1 MNMKKILAIA
11 AAVLFVAGC
20 AKDPDDGSTTS
31 AGLEASLV
39 GEWKKSLYE
48 EEWIYP
54 IYTFNE
60 DGTYTV
66 KDIEWDD
73 SGQKEVETSGT
84 WAVNVEAKTLTL
96 KPQRG
101 EAQTFEALVIG
112 GGAWLVLGGE
122 ESDEGWN
129 SHWVQSFH
137 KVGKEAVSGPLT
149 DGRWDA
155 PFEGVVPEA
164 YTRDVDYRM
173 VLLVSGNTVDFYL
186 PPYGRRIQGTY
197 TLDKGILSIETDAEH
212 VWQACWGRH
221 AISGNGGFICWQA
234 SNPPSEEF
242 EDTWDYSYNSIDA
255 ETFVPQSPY
264 QWRSVAELLE
274 LGTEPQNGYTSTYE
288 EIIWSF
294 AKDILDDSLAM
305 CSFGFCVNDE
315 GTEAYS
321 NIVGLDLWLYK
332 R

>member
-1 MNMKKILAIA
+1 MKKILAIA

-31 AGLEASLV
+31 AGLETSLV
-39 GEWKKSLYE
+39 GEWQKSLDD

-54 IYTFNE
+54 IYTFSE

-66 KDIEWDD
+66 RDIEWDD

-137 KVGKEAVSGPLT
+137 KVGKVPVSGPLT

-173 VLLVSGNTVDFYL
+173 VLLVSGNTVDLYV

-212 VWQACWGRH
+212 VWQACWGRSTTNGSFIGWS
-221 AISGNGGFICWQA
+221 ASG
-234 SNPPSEEF
+234 PPSEEF

-255 ETFVPQSPY
+255 ETFVPQWPY
-264 QWRSVAELLE
+264 QWRSAAELLE
-274 LGTEPQNGYTSTYE
+274 FGTKPDTDPRYTYE
-288 EIIWSF
+288 ELVWDF
-294 AKDILDDSLAM
+294 AMNFLSESIEM
-305 CSFGFCVNDE
+305 CNFEFCVNDE
-315 GTEAYS
+315 GTEAYCS
-321 NIVGLDLWLYK
+321 MHGLDMWLYK

>member
-84 WAVNVEAKTLTL
+84 WAVNEEAKTLTL

-129 SHWVQSFH
+129 SHWVQNFH
-137 KVGKEAVSGPLT
+137 KVGKEPVSGPLS

-173 VLLVSGNTVDFYL
+173 VLLVNGNTVDFYV
-186 PPYGRRIQGTY
+186 PIWGRHIQGTF
-197 TLDKGILSIETDAEH
+197 TLDKGFLSIETDAEH
-212 VWQACWGRH
+212 VWQACWGRSTTDGSFIGWS
-221 AISGNGGFICWQA
+221 ASGA
-234 SNPPSEEF
+234 PSEEF

-255 ETFVPQSPY
+255 ETFVPQWPY
-264 QWRSVAELLE
+264 QWRSAAELLE
-274 LGTEPQNGYTSTYE
+274 FGTKPDTDPRYTYE
-288 EIIWSF
+288 ELVWDF
-294 AKDILDDSLAM
+294 AMNFLSESIEM
-305 CSFGFCVNDE
+305 CNFEFCVNDE
-315 GTEAYS
+315 GTEAYCS
-321 NIVGLDLWLYK
+321 MSGLDLWLYK